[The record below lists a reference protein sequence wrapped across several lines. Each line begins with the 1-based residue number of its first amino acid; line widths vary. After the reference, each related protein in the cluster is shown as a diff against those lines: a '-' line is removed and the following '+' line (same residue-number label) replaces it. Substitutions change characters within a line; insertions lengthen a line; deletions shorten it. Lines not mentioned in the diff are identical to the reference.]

1 MAWSFTE
8 AKYTN
13 LLSRVT
19 ALETTLNDALVAM
32 GRLASINQVH
42 ELLIVVQSELAALR
56 DTVEG
61 LEERVQA
68 IEEEPLS

>member
-8 AKYTN
+8 EKYLN
-13 LLSRVT
+13 LLTRVT
-19 ALETTLNDALVAM
+19 ALEGTLNDALVAM

-42 ELLIVVQSELAALR
+42 ELLVVVQSELAALS